1 MEKTLFISNAKVS
14 RDIISIIKER
24 NKYFVETKEES
35 QEYYNYNIDIVKWYY
50 DNLDQVEDFL
60 NSLLNNNTFRG
71 QVYHVSIVCNNDIV
85 EICIQYSYNYQD
97 ESDTD
102 IDVVSDSEL
111 KDIIVKI
118 MSKVSSLDIYYNYM
132 VIIQAVYAKNI
143 TRIYTYKEGTTMF
156 NSLLYKISPINI
168 KDVEYIKKEILEQ
181 LIVSDR
187 LLPKDKRKTVFI
199 YDGPDYKCIEINS
212 SDIDRVRIMRSDF
225 CIDRGLCYTVNSLD
239 DESKESILEDFMKL
253 F

>member
-85 EICIQYSYNYQD
+85 EICIEYSSKYQD
-97 ESDTD
+97 KIDTD
-102 IDVVSDSEL
+102 AVSDSEL
-111 KDIIVKI
+111 KDITDKI
-118 MSKVSSLDIYYNYM
+118 MSKVSSLDIKTYR
-132 VIIQAVYAKNI
+132 VIFGISYTKNFVKI
-143 TRIYTYKEGTTMF
+143 HVYKEGSAKF
-156 NSLLYKISPINI
+156 NSLLGKISPI
-168 KDVEYIKKEILEQ
+168 DVNDRESVKNEILEK
-181 LIVSDR
+181 LIVSDK
-187 LLPKDKRKTVFI
+187 LLPKDKPKTIFI
-199 YDGPDYKCIEINS
+199 YDGPDYKYIEVNS
-212 SDIDRVRIMRSDF
+212 SDIDKVKMYRDFRIDP
-225 CIDRGLCYTVNSLD
+225 DLCYTVNSLD
-239 DESKESILEDFMKL
+239 GETKESILEDFMKL

>member
-14 RDIISIIKER
+14 RVIISITKER
-24 NKYFVETKEES
+24 NKYFVETKEQS
-35 QEYYNYNIDIVKWYY
+35 KEYFNYNLGEIKWYY
-50 DNLDQVEDFL
+50 DNLEQVEEYL
-60 NSLLNNNTFRG
+60 NSVLNNNTYRG
-71 QVYHVSIVCNNDIV
+71 PVYNVSIVCNNDIV
-85 EICIQYSYNYQD
+85 EICIQYPSDYQD

-102 IDVVSDSEL
+102 AVSDSEL

-143 TRIYTYKEGTTMF
+143 TKIYTHKEGTTMF
-156 NSLLYKISPINI
+156 NSLLNKISPINI
-168 KDVEYIKKEILEQ
+168 KDVEYIKKEILEK

-187 LLPKDKRKTVFI
+187 FRLPKDKPKTVFI
-199 YDGPDYKCIEINS
+199 YDGSDYKYIEINS
-212 SDIDRVRIMRSDF
+212 NDIDRDIMMSVGF

>member
-50 DNLDQVEDFL
+50 DNLEQVEDFL
-60 NSLLNNNTFRG
+60 NGLLNNNTYRG

-102 IDVVSDSEL
+102 TDVVSDSEL

-118 MSKVSSLDIYYNYM
+118 MSKVSSLDIKNYK
-132 VIIQAVYAKNI
+132 VIVEGSYTKNLAKI
-143 TRIYTYKEGTTMF
+143 HVYKEGSAKF

-168 KDVEYIKKEILEQ
+168 KDVEYIKKEILER

-239 DESKESILEDFMKL
+239 GETKESILEDFMKL

>member
-1 MEKTLFISNAKVS
+1 MKKPLQILNAKVS
-14 RDIISIIKER
+14 LDIIIIKER
-24 NKYFVETKEES
+24 NKYFVEVKEEMR
-35 QEYYNYNIDIVKWYY
+35 EYYYYNTDIIKLYY
-50 DNLDQVEDFL
+50 DNLEQVEDFL
-60 NSLLNNNTFRG
+60 NGLLNNNTYRG

-118 MSKVSSLDIYYNYM
+118 MSKVSSLDIKNYKVIVEGNYYTKNL
-132 VIIQAVYAKNI
+132 AKI
-143 TRIYTYKEGTTMF
+143 HVYKEGSVKF
-156 NSLLYKISPINI
+156 NSLLGKISTI
-168 KDVEYIKKEILEQ
+168 DVNDIESVKKEILER

-187 LLPKDKRKTVFI
+187 VLPKDKRKTVFI
-199 YDGPDYKCIEINS
+199 CDGQDYKCIEINS
-212 SDIDRVRIMRSDF
+212 NDIDRVRIMRSDF

-239 DESKESILEDFMKL
+239 GETKESILEDFMKL

>member
-1 MEKTLFISNAKVS
+1 MEKTLFISDAKVS

-50 DNLDQVEDFL
+50 DNLEQVEDFL

-71 QVYHVSIVCNNDIV
+71 RVYHVSIVCNNDIV

-102 IDVVSDSEL
+102 TVSDSEL
-111 KDIIVKI
+111 KDITDKI
-118 MSKVSSLDIYYNYM
+118 MSKVSSIDIKTYR
-132 VIIQAVYAKNI
+132 VIVEGSYTKNFVKI
-143 TRIYTYKEGTTMF
+143 HVYKEGSAKF
-156 NSLLYKISPINI
+156 NSLLDKISPI
-168 KDVEYIKKEILEQ
+168 DVNDRESAKNEILER
-181 LIVSDR
+181 LIVSDKV
-187 LLPKDKRKTVFI
+187 LPKDKRKTIFI

-212 SDIDRVRIMRSDF
+212 SDIDMVRVMRSDF

-239 DESKESILEDFMKL
+239 GETKESILEDFMKL